1 MQKICWLTM
10 AWLEKVQEEKSKY
23 GNQNVH
29 IQLRPVKKAPKID
42 CFLPF
47 LPTFEN
53 KTEANDIS
61 L

>member
-23 GNQNVH
+23 G
-29 IQLRPVKKAPKID
+29 KKGPCTVTSSENGTPDWLSFVFYTHFQKE
-42 CFLPF
+42 FLG
-47 LPTFEN
+47 
-53 KTEANDIS
+53 NDIS